1 MNPAFTKLAML
12 VAMAL
17 TLLGS
22 APDKSGDPANYYR
35 FDYPF
40 YANPVSIT
48 YDAGMIVRSPSHL
61 TDETINRTYRE
72 LRRRPTAVLINTLLE
87 TKTRFQLNDYLFYKL
102 ARNCLQVVYS
112 NIPNSQNAQEIT
124 LYSMLVDV
132 GFDARLTYRGD
143 QVFVNIYTTDDLFE
157 VPIIDAN
164 GRPYANISC
173 LDGNCDGRQRLY
185 ILRDQPNPGGR
196 SFSFQLRKWPLLN
209 AQPTLK
215 EMAFNYHGRVRKM
228 QVTFDQTM
236 IDIMSDY
243 PFISEYC
250 YLETPL
256 SPTLRES
263 LLPQLKQLLEPLAPQ
278 KQLELLASFTRSAFN
293 YKEDNEYFGRSKPM
307 VPEELFGYSF
317 SDCEDRSA
325 LFFALV
331 RDLLDLP
338 MAVVAYD
345 DHLTI
350 AVASDHIRGDSFDYK
365 GERYVF
371 CDPTGPKNSSIIGRI
386 PPGYEKKNFQ
396 IIGTYK

>member
-1 MNPAFTKLAML
+1 MKPVFLRLALL
-12 VAMAL
+12 VTMAL

-22 APDKSGDPANYYR
+22 TPNKSGNPADYYR

-48 YDAGMIVRSPSHL
+48 YDPGMIVRSPGKL
-61 TDETINRTYRE
+61 TEGTIRDTYRT

-87 TKTRFQLNDYLFYKL
+87 AKERLQLNDYLFYKL
-102 ARNCLQVVYS
+102 ARNSLKVVYS
-112 NIPNSQNAQEIT
+112 DIPNSQNAQEIT

-132 GFDARLTYRGD
+132 GFDARLTYRGNE
-143 QVFVNIYTTDDLFE
+143 VFVNVYTNDDLFE

-173 LDGNCDGRQRLY
+173 LEGNCDGRQRLF
-185 ILRDQPNPGGR
+185 ILRDQPNPRGR
-196 SFSFQLRKWPLLN
+196 SFSFQLRSWPALN
-209 AQPTLK
+209 AQPILK
-215 EMAFNYHGRVRKM
+215 EMAFNYHGRVREM

-236 IDIMSDY
+236 VDIMSDY

-263 LLPQLKQLLEPLAPQ
+263 LLPQLKQQLAPLTQ
-278 KQLELLASFTRSAFN
+278 QQQLELLASFTRSAFN
-293 YKEDNEYFGRSKPM
+293 YKEDTEYFGRSKPM
-307 VPEELFGYSF
+307 VPEELFGYKF

-350 AVASDHIRGDSFDYK
+350 AVVSDQIRGDAFKYN
-365 GERYVF
+365 GQRYVF
-371 CDPTGPKNSSIIGRI
+371 CDPTGPRNSSVIGRI
-386 PPGYEKKNFQ
+386 PPGYEDKNFQ

>member
-1 MNPAFTKLAML
+1 MKPVFPKLALLAAIAL
-12 VAMAL
+12 V
-17 TLLGS
+17 LLGS
-22 APDKSGDPANYYR
+22 TPDNSGDPANYFR

-40 YANPVSIT
+40 YANPIPLE
-48 YDAGMIVRSPSHL
+48 YDADMTIDAPRQLSDVTIRAAYRKVRQ
-61 TDETINRTYRE
+61 
-72 LRRRPTAVLINTLLE
+72 RPTAVLLNALLE
-87 TKTRFQLNDYLFYKL
+87 AKERHLLNDYLFAKL
-102 ARNCLQVVYS
+102 ARNALKVVYS
-112 NIPNSQNAQEIT
+112 KVPHSQNAQEIT

-143 QVFVNIYTTDDLFE
+143 QVFVNIYTNDDLFE
-157 VPIIDAN
+157 VPIIDAG

-173 LDGNCDGRQRLY
+173 LDGSCDGRQRLY
-185 ILRDQPNPGGR
+185 ILRDQPNPRGR
-196 SFSFQLRKWPLLN
+196 PFSFQLRNWPVL
-209 AQPTLK
+209 APQPT
-215 EMAFNYHGRVRKM
+215 ERSMAFNFHGTEQRIR
-228 QVTFDQTM
+228 VTFDRTM
-236 IDIMSDY
+236 VDIMSDY

-256 SPTLRES
+256 SPTLQQS
-263 LLPQLKQLLEPLAPQ
+263 LLPQLKQLLQPLLPQ
-278 KQLELLASFTRSAFN
+278 QQLELLASFTRSAFK

-331 RDLLDLP
+331 RDLLNLP

-350 AVASDHIRGDSFDYK
+350 AVASDHIRGDAFTYE
-365 GERYVF
+365 GQRYIF
-371 CDPTGPKNSSIIGRI
+371 CDPTGPRNSSRIGGI
-386 PPGYEKKNFQ
+386 PPGYEDKKFK